1 VLGFGKK
8 RSIMELQNLQE
19 ALKVEIQIHQVSL
32 PPSPHTIGIGI
43 ECVIVADAVP
53 STSSRGRPASTCVTH
68 S

>member
-32 PPSPHTIGIGI
+32 PPSTIGI